1 MSLHILG
8 LNHNTAPVEI
18 REQVVFE
25 GDAVNR
31 ALSAVAA
38 LPGGS
43 ETIVLWTCNRT
54 EFYIESEAAGHDEIR
69 AWLKTDLSLDDD
81 AMASLFSVE
90 SEDAIRHL
98 FRVACGLDSMVLGEP
113 QILGQ
118 LKDAFRQ
125 AEQLGSVGP
134 KLSRLFHHTFSVAKK
149 VRTDTEIGSSP
160 VSVAY
165 AAVSLASQFF
175 AGFSRHTAILIGAG
189 VTIELVAKR
198 LCAKDIGR
206 LFIANRDLAR
216 ARRLASAFDGFAL
229 PLSELEGTLPEADI
243 LISSTASS
251 EPIVTF
257 DQMQSAISAR
267 KQQPVFAVDIAV
279 PRDLDP
285 RISELNNVYLYS
297 VDDLDKVIL
306 EGQSSREEAVVD
318 ASRIL
323 DDETRRYLTVERSRE
338 VAPIITSL
346 RDHGDL
352 VREQVLEQARRRL
365 AKGSDSDEV
374 IEYVASA
381 LIKKLLHQPSVR
393 LRKAGEESDREFVR
407 IASELFGL
415 DGDEDA

>member
-1 MSLHILG
+1 MPLSILG

-31 ALSAVAA
+31 AISAVAA
-38 LPGGS
+38 LPGVS
-43 ETIVLWTCNRT
+43 ETIVLSTCNRT

-149 VRTDTEIGSSP
+149 VRTDTKIGSSP

-189 VTIELVAKR
+189 VTIELVAKH

>member
-1 MSLHILG
+1 MPLSILG

-31 ALSAVAA
+31 AISAIAA
-38 LPGGS
+38 LPGVS
-43 ETIVLWTCNRT
+43 ETVVLSTCNRT

-69 AWLKTDLSLDDD
+69 AWLETDLSLDGD

-189 VTIELVAKR
+189 VTIELVAKH

>member
-1 MSLHILG
+1 MS
-8 LNHNTAPVEI
+8 
-18 REQVVFE
+18 
-25 GDAVNR
+25 
-31 ALSAVAA
+31 
-38 LPGGS
+38 
-43 ETIVLWTCNRT
+43 TCNRT

-149 VRTDTEIGSSP
+149 VRTDTKIGSSP

-189 VTIELVAKR
+189 VTIELVAKH

-285 RISELNNVYLYS
+285 RFSELNNVYLYS

-407 IASELFGL
+407 IASELYGL
-415 DGDEDA
+415 DADEDA